1 MEILVIIS
9 NPKTHAYVIRG
20 LTYTLYLIM
29 LARVYFLYSV
39 FLWGFMDNLE
49 FKNLRIKLGLTQL
62 SLASALDLSS
72 NTIARIERGY
82 WPVSKVISLSML
94 YLEILHSNADKSAP
108 PAPLESAKPK
118 PLPVIT
124 KSDESPACSFGR
136 LSLSERQSIDT
147 DLSKRLS
154 KKRELALKRQAQ
166 YDAIKK
172 P

>member
-1 MEILVIIS
+1 MFIIS

-108 PAPLESAKPK
+108 LAPLESAKPK
-118 PLPVIT
+118 TLPAST
-124 KSDESPACSFGR
+124 KPNQRPVDSFVR
-136 LSLSERQSIDT
+136 FSLSEREEIDT
-147 DLSKRLS
+147 DFSKRLS
-154 KKRELALKRQAQ
+154 KKRERALKRQAQ
-166 YDAIKK
+166 YDSIKK
-172 P
+172 S

>member
-1 MEILVIIS
+1 MKTLVIIS
-9 NPKTHAYVIRG
+9 SSKTHAYVIRG

-29 LARVYFLYSV
+29 LARVYFSYSV

-49 FKNLRIKLGLTQL
+49 FKNLRIKLGFTQL
-62 SLASALDLSS
+62 SLASVLDLSS

-94 YLEILHSNADKSAP
+94 YLEILSSNTDKPAV
-108 PAPLESAKPK
+108 PAPIDSAKPK

-124 KSDESPACSFGR
+124 SPAESPIDSFGR
-136 LSLSERQSIDT
+136 LSLSERQNIDI
-147 DLSKRLS
+147 DFSKRLS